1 MDISKLTH
9 GAKLVLGASIAFL
22 IVSIFN
28 WQEIDIGIASA
39 GVEHVARLGRSSPG
53 LLAIA
58 IIVWEALRLAEM
70 KIEIGLTP
78 AMVTAALAILL
89 LIFTVL
95 KVPAASPTFA
105 PTFWAWLGLLLAILV
120 AVGAWAEHE
129 DARRVDLRD
138 GLVDEGRG
146 RQRRRSREGRDRQ
159 GLRRRAAAAAPLLRL
174 LRLRPLPPRPRRAAA
189 PAAPPRRRRAGRRRA
204 AVPPPRASEPA
215 VRQPA

>member
-28 WQEIDIGIASA
+28 WQEVDLGIASA
-39 GVEHVARLGRSSPG
+39 GVSMWHGWGVLAG

-58 IIVWEALRLAEM
+58 IIVWEGLRLAEM

-95 KVPAASPTFA
+95 KFLVRQRVPHV
-105 PTFWAWLGLLLAILV
+105 LGLARPPARDLRRR
-120 AVGAWAEHE
+120 
-129 DARRVDLRD
+129 RRVDEH
-138 GLVDEGRG
+138 EGARAS
-146 RQRRRSREGRDRQ
+146 RSRRWA
-159 GLRRRAAAAAPLLRL
+159 RR
-174 LRLRPLPPRPRRAAA
+174 
-189 PAAPPRRRRAGRRRA
+189 
-204 AVPPPRASEPA
+204 
-215 VRQPA
+215 